1 MKTTTMSS
9 ATSRWIAAVLSLGVL
24 SLTSIACTA
33 SSDDDAAAEDGVS
46 SADALTGSV
55 AAGGTLTTT
64 TRVNLRT
71 GPSTSDEI
79 LRTLAS
85 GVTVKAIDPAPTNGF
100 YHVSHEGTE
109 GWVYGAYL
117 KNSGGETT
125 PTGGDDDPPP
135 VTGTFNGRTY
145 SGVTV
150 LWQGNWSF
158 LVKCDSYS
166 RSKGH
171 VVFFCDENPSRS
183 FVDDGAWLAMPR
195 ANFSSGS
202 CGKKARVCKGTQCI
216 VATIVEKSETTGR
229 WEGSSAV
236 LKALGV
242 STGYSGCSSSFGT
255 ASGVTITMQ

>member
-1 MKTTTMSS
+1 MLRHTKIV
-9 ATSRWIAAVLSLGVL
+9 ATLGP
-24 SLTSIACTA
+24 A
-33 SSDDDAAAEDGVS
+33 SSDLATLERLVQSGVDVVRLNFSHGTAEDHIARARQVRDAAQLGLS
-46 SADALTGSV
+46 
-55 AAGGTLTTT
+55 
-64 TRVNLRT
+64 NQ
-71 GPSTSDEI
+71 
-79 LRTLAS
+79 
-85 GVTVKAIDPAPTNGF
+85 NGF
-100 YHVSHEGTE
+100 YHVSHEGTD

-117 KNSGGETT
+117 KNSGETT

-202 CGKKARVCKGTQCI
+202 CGKKARVCKGTNCI